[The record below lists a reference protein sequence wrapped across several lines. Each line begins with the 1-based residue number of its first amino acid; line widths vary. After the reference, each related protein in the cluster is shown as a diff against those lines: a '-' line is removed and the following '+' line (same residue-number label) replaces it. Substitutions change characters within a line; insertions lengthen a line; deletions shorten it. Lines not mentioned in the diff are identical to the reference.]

1 MGVARYHYIDI
12 EELDFLRNLR
22 YYQHTS
28 PKETSNNNANSNNNN
43 GMEVPAVVDIYNSTK
58 QILIEPGVI
67 DTLGNALMHLAGNT
81 SSSLIVEEEES
92 FALAM
97 MDNVNVSIE
106 DNFIETETDFRH
118 SLLLTVF
125 FCIAYVLVFIIGFL
139 GNLLTVAVV
148 YRLPRMRSVTNYFI
162 VSLAIADILVL
173 MLCLPG
179 TLMSNIFVP
188 WVLGRTMC
196 KVVPFIQGVAINA
209 SVYSLIAVSHDR
221 FLAICYPLKFQ
232 MTTRAARIIIACIW
246 TYSLLVPIPWLL
258 FFDLV
263 PVFKDDDTLF
273 CLEIWP
279 DFLNGNIYFLVFN
292 VLLGYLIPLIVIS
305 VCYIFIY
312 IKVWKRDIPTD
323 SKNAQMERMQQ
334 NSKIKV
340 IKMLLLV
347 VIMFVASWAPL
358 YIIFSRIKLG
368 GDLVEWEQNL
378 LPILAPIAQFLG
390 IANSSINPILYAFFN
405 NKFRTGFWTI
415 IHSKQCCTTVRYY
428 DTVNMAN
435 SSSASLRKSS
445 YYTVRNKSLNRQAS
459 QDKQLACISEGPI
472 GV

>member
-179 TLMSNIFVP
+179 TLMSNIFV
-188 WVLGRTMC
+188 REYN
-196 KVVPFIQGVAINA
+196 FI
-209 SVYSLIAVSHDR
+209 
-221 FLAICYPLKFQ
+221 
-232 MTTRAARIIIACIW
+232 CI
-246 TYSLLVPIPWLL
+246 L
-258 FFDLV
+258 FF
-263 PVFKDDDTLF
+263 
-273 CLEIWP
+273 
-279 DFLNGNIYFLVFN
+279 
-292 VLLGYLIPLIVIS
+292 
-305 VCYIFIY
+305 
-312 IKVWKRDIPTD
+312 
-323 SKNAQMERMQQ
+323 
-334 NSKIKV
+334 
-340 IKMLLLV
+340 
-347 VIMFVASWAPL
+347 
-358 YIIFSRIKLG
+358 
-368 GDLVEWEQNL
+368 
-378 LPILAPIAQFLG
+378 
-390 IANSSINPILYAFFN
+390 
-405 NKFRTGFWTI
+405 
-415 IHSKQCCTTVRYY
+415 
-428 DTVNMAN
+428 
-435 SSSASLRKSS
+435 
-445 YYTVRNKSLNRQAS
+445 
-459 QDKQLACISEGPI
+459 
-472 GV
+472 

>member
-1 MGVARYHYIDI
+1 
-12 EELDFLRNLR
+12 
-22 YYQHTS
+22 
-28 PKETSNNNANSNNNN
+28 
-43 GMEVPAVVDIYNSTK
+43 
-58 QILIEPGVI
+58 
-67 DTLGNALMHLAGNT
+67 
-81 SSSLIVEEEES
+81 
-92 FALAM
+92 
-97 MDNVNVSIE
+97 
-106 DNFIETETDFRH
+106 
-118 SLLLTVF
+118 
-125 FCIAYVLVFIIGFL
+125 
-139 GNLLTVAVV
+139 
-148 YRLPRMRSVTNYFI
+148 
-162 VSLAIADILVL
+162 
-173 MLCLPG
+173 
-179 TLMSNIFVP
+179 
-188 WVLGRTMC
+188 
-196 KVVPFIQGVAINA
+196 
-209 SVYSLIAVSHDR
+209 
-221 FLAICYPLKFQ
+221 